1 MITIEEERKRLA
13 PYINNFATVFGP
25 DGKDHGTIRLTEDR
39 VHYSDGYAIHFDYP
53 LEKAV
58 AVVNFFKSAG
68 STIGPFYRYDHN
80 DGGLRPGA
88 NTPIN

>member
-13 PYINNFATVFGP
+13 GYINTFATVFGP
-25 DGKDHGTIRLTEDR
+25 DGKDHGTIRLTEEK
-39 VHYSDGYAIHFDYP
+39 VVYSDGYAIHFDYP

-68 STIGPFYRYDHN
+68 STIGPF
-80 DGGLRPGA
+80 LP
-88 NTPIN
+88 TS